1 MSDQPPQ
8 PQPPQQPPQPGYAPQ
23 PPPGGYAY
31 PPQAP
36 SQQAGPAIPPGV
48 SAMLKSK
55 NARNLAAAGLIA
67 AMALA
72 LLGSLLTIVAIDS
85 DKYVDLS
92 FMNRLQ
98 AAFEWIDIPFVAV
111 LLVAL
116 ALYHQADDGDDEP
129 DTSALAKQGDAIRNI
144 VPMAAAAVG
153 AAILLFTFLRF
164 IGNLAGDEYGVVAI
178 PKLARFFYDIGVMVA
193 AAVAAFWALAEM
205 QRSGALKKLSQPAAP
220 AQYPPQGYPQ
230 QQYPP
235 QQGYQPPVQQPPTS
249 QYPQQPPPSTPPTPP
264 AP

>member
-1 MSDQPPQ
+1 MTDQPPQ

-36 SQQAGPAIPPGV
+36 QPAGPAIPPSV

-55 NARNLAAAGLIA
+55 NARNLAAAGLLA
-67 AMALA
+67 AVALA
-72 LLGSLLTIVAIDS
+72 ILGSLLAILAIDG

-98 AAFEWIDIPFVAV
+98 AAFEWIDIPFVSV

-116 ALYHQADDGDDEP
+116 ALYHQADEDSEE
-129 DTSALAKQGDAIRNI
+129 DTTPLAKQGDAIRNI
-144 VPMAAAAVG
+144 VPMAAAALG
-153 AAILLFTFLRF
+153 AALLLFTFLRF

-178 PKLARFFYDIGVMVA
+178 PKLARFFYDIGVMVT

-220 AQYPPQGYPQ
+220 AAYPQQGYPQQYPPQGYPQ
-230 QQYPP
+230 QA
-235 QQGYQPPVQQPPTS
+235 PPVQQPPTS
-249 QYPQQPPPSTPPTPP
+249 QYPPQPPPGTPP